1 MSRLKP
7 NSQFLN
13 ERPDIVLTKGS
24 SFGQAINAIFKQDA
38 VAESLHC
45 LFTDVVC
52 IPNGFIEKVA
62 ESDTELFLSNA
73 FECPL
78 TERQSDGYI
87 QSISRLNEYIQPLA
101 GQFMNDVYFDSVR
114 YEHNSLQYL
123 ASHPFVRKAIMEAV
137 AAYLRCFFPFEVQI
151 NIESGHKKKG
161 NAGFYISQ
169 KRDKVGIYRSDWFY
183 MPVPEIRDY
192 IGATVQHHTRL
203 LPDNR
208 FCNVVKSAGVGTVDL
223 VEYRTHSSVYRFCE
237 TNMVSQ
243 QFDNGCSRCFEGLTE
258 YKATKQADQLIE
270 RFKCNAVKMSLKMD
284 NSKLICKYL
293 APPYADVQVV
303 LSGNGFTLYPIC
315 WYQDA
320 DAETKARILSYINKK
335 LTKYGRTLPFQKKL
349 TYEPK
354 N

>member
-1 MSRLKP
+1 
-7 NSQFLN
+7 
-13 ERPDIVLTKGS
+13 
-24 SFGQAINAIFKQDA
+24 
-38 VAESLHC
+38 
-45 LFTDVVC
+45 
-52 IPNGFIEKVA
+52 
-62 ESDTELFLSNA
+62 
-73 FECPL
+73 
-78 TERQSDGYI
+78 
-87 QSISRLNEYIQPLA
+87 
-101 GQFMNDVYFDSVR
+101 
-114 YEHNSLQYL
+114 
-123 ASHPFVRKAIMEAV
+123 
-137 AAYLRCFFPFEVQI
+137 
-151 NIESGHKKKG
+151 
-161 NAGFYISQ
+161 
-169 KRDKVGIYRSDWFY
+169 
-183 MPVPEIRDY
+183 
-192 IGATVQHHTRL
+192 
-203 LPDNR
+203 
-208 FCNVVKSAGVGTVDL
+208 
-223 VEYRTHSSVYRFCE
+223 
-237 TNMVSQ
+237 MVSQ